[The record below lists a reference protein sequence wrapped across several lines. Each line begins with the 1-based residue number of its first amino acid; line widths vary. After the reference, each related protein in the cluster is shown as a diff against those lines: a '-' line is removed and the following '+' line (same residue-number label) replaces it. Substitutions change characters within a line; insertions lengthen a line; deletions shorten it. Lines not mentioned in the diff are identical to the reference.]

1 MAALLRSGWRATA
14 FGLELEAGFPAA
26 GLDELSSIATG
37 SETSLEM
44 VAEEDLEALW
54 PAPEARTVLRQ
65 QLPPM
70 TLDEHPARGYLLA
83 TADFGSY
90 LLSRDGARV
99 RCVPPDDEE
108 AWRWQRFLTGQVLP
122 LAALLRGFEVFHSS
136 AVEVGGRAIAF
147 VGHSGAG
154 KSSLALRLVLE
165 GAALITDDVLVLRA
179 EEERLV
185 AHPGAGL
192 MNLRHAE
199 HELYRRADVELGP
212 EIGRDEKG
220 VRLRFPRLEGPRPL
234 AALYFLDRW
243 GPEGETSIEPIDEL
257 DPERLLAASYNF
269 AIRTPERMLRQLDVC
284 ARLATVD
291 LY

>member
-1 MAALLRSGWRATA
+1 M
-14 FGLELEAGFPAA
+14 
-26 GLDELSSIATG
+26 
-37 SETSLEM
+37 
-44 VAEEDLEALW
+44 
-54 PAPEARTVLRQ
+54 
-65 QLPPM
+65 
-70 TLDEHPARGYLLA
+70 
-83 TADFGSY
+83 
-90 LLSRDGARV
+90 

-179 EEERLV
+179 EDERLV

-220 VRLRFPRLEGPRPL
+220 VRLRFPRLDGPRPL

-284 ARLATVD
+284 ARLATTVD
-291 LY
+291 LYQVTCPPSLGAARLAAEVAEHAASG